1 MTRRRALANDPVAA
15 MLGVCLLT
23 TLVFIVLWADAV
35 YRVRRDIALLRVQ
48 FAAHEH
54 DRSAV
59 DASVRAELD
68 RIYQTLYAPVDTPAA
83 TEPRQPSSVEL
94 WQRNRDKELRDRLM
108 RLEQWRL
115 RMER

>member
-1 MTRRRALANDPVAA
+1 TYMAASILGWCSFLIWFFLVCVAA
-15 MLGVCLLT
+15 V
-23 TLVFIVLWADAV
+23 I
-35 YRVRRDIALLRVQ
+35 YRVRRYIALLLVHL
-48 FAAHEH
+48 AAHEQ